1 MEHDQSPTS
10 AGPHDVPLVLV
21 STAGLTGSLEGDASS
36 DASSSGGRG
45 SGGSSSGE
53 PRSGGSSSGEP
64 RSGAVWRHD
73 VPGRGLDANVI
84 HLPPGEAI
92 EPHDGPTLDVLW
104 HVISGDGTL
113 LTADG
118 EAPVRAGDVVH
129 LPRGSRRGVRA
140 GGSGLTYLTVHAKKP
155 GLGLGPTR

>member
-1 MEHDQSPTS
+1 
-10 AGPHDVPLVLV
+10 VLV
-21 STAGLTGSLEGDASS
+21 STAGLTGSPEGGASS
-36 DASSSGGRG
+36 ADA
-45 SGGSSSGE
+45 
-53 PRSGGSSSGEP
+53 PRSGEQGSGAP
-64 RSGAVWRHD
+64 ASGAVWRHD

-84 HLPPGEAI
+84 HLPPGRAI
-92 EPHDGPTLDVLW
+92 GPHDGPALDVLW
-104 HVISGDGTL
+104 HVVSGDGTL

-140 GGSGLTYLTVHAKKP
+140 GESGLTYLTVHARKP